1 MRTVCRITQAC
12 SNGLNIGRAISVGL
26 GAGGPWTS
34 IRLRTQVCRCRTF
47 VRGGKAHPLHGTRAR
62 NRSILCAAARRLV
75 FVNMPRTAALADD
88 PFDKAA

>member
-1 MRTVCRITQAC
+1 MLERLEHRPGHLSRSGRRAVL
-12 SNGLNIGRAISVGL
+12 GLQSDFGRRYIAAV
-26 GAGGPWTS
+26 A
-34 IRLRTQVCRCRTF
+34 F